1 MKIMKELLKNL
12 EEMSI
17 KSLIVGFVM
26 FIASFSLTDRIGVIF
41 LAFMGV
47 TAIFL
52 LLSVATVEKF
62 LPWRYFFASLI
73 GFVILVMMIAVITKP
88 VFAKYGV
95 VFFTDNPIAQFCVP
109 ISLTVLFL
117 SPLVL
122 LLWHEEEEKT
132 KWYMKLFGIIFC
144 WIVFALL
151 LGLYVAL

>member
-1 MKIMKELLKNL
+1 MKELLKNL
-12 EEMSI
+12 GEMSI
-17 KSLIVGFVM
+17 KSLVVGFVM
-26 FIASFSLTDRIGVIF
+26 FLASFLLQDSRGMIF
-41 LAFMGV
+41 LGLMGTTAF
-47 TAIFL
+47 FL
-52 LLSVATVEKF
+52 FLSVATVEKF

-95 VFFTDNPIAQFCVP
+95 VFFTDNPMVQFCMP

-122 LLWHEEEEKT
+122 LLWHKKEEKT
-132 KWYMKLFGIIFC
+132 KWYIKLFGIIFC

-151 LGLYVAL
+151 WGLYSAL